1 MFAAYHSG
9 YAIALH
15 ILACAIISSIATAFL
30 PDHADRDVS
39 RECDGI

>member
-15 ILACAIISSIATAFL
+15 ILACAVISSIATAFL
-30 PDHADRDVS
+30 PDYADRDVPG
-39 RECDGI
+39 EYDGV